1 VLVSLSFWFKETMP
15 CQIAAIF
22 FQKTN
27 DTYRLRIF
35 LSSDLVDTRRGK
47 KLNPRPYFIFSACIF
62 ECEGLFWLSP
72 FWYKFCT
79 NETLFIKRLDPY
91 SSQSATLNQEVIALI
106 DTEGLTKKFGDLTAV
121 ENLTLHVDDGEV
133 FGFLGPNGAG
143 KTTTIRMLC
152 CLISK
157 TSGNATIGGYE
168 IGKKADSLKIRKII
182 GLVPDNV
189 GLTEHLSAYDNL
201 DFYGKIFDCTDAKRK
216 ANIKRFLDMLGL
228 WEKRNVLAGAFSKG
242 MKQKLAVARALIHD
256 PQILFLDEP
265 TANLDP
271 ESAKTVRDFILELK
285 KEKKTIFLNTHNLYE
300 AQRIC
305 DRIGILNTQLR
316 ATGTPADLEQKVKGR
331 KTVITLA
338 QINDKILSAVKKLSL
353 KNLINEG
360 NQVSFDVTDPDK
372 ENGAVV
378 DAIVLAGGHVNT
390 VNLVGSTLEDVYLK
404 IMSESA

>member
-1 VLVSLSFWFKETMP
+1 MERYLSNVSTIISK
-15 CQIAAIF
+15 
-22 FQKTN
+22 
-27 DTYRLRIF
+27 
-35 LSSDLVDTRRGK
+35 
-47 KLNPRPYFIFSACIF
+47 
-62 ECEGLFWLSP
+62 
-72 FWYKFCT
+72 
-79 NETLFIKRLDPY
+79 
-91 SSQSATLNQEVIALI
+91 QSATFHQEIIALI

-121 ENLTLHVDDGEV
+121 DNLTLHVDDGEV

-157 TSGNATIGGYE
+157 TSGKATIGGYE

-201 DFYGKIFDCTDAKRK
+201 DFYGKIFDCTDAERK
-216 ANIKRFLDMLGL
+216 ANIKHFLEMLGL
-228 WEKRNVLAGAFSKG
+228 WNKRNLLAGTFSKG

-285 KEKKTIFLNTHNLYE
+285 KEKKTIFLNTHNLDE

-316 ATGTPADLEQKVKGR
+316 ATGSPADLEQKVRGR

-338 QINDKILSAVKKLSL
+338 LINDKILSAVKKLSI
-353 KNLINEG
+353 KNLTSEG

-378 DAIVLAGGHVNT
+378 EAIVLAGGHVNT
-390 VNLVGSTLEDVYLK
+390 VNVVGSTLEDVYLQ
-404 IMSESA
+404 IVRESA